1 MGPSVVPNF
10 EFFWCSILWTM
21 TKQDIYYTRFLAMEA
36 VGMKITSAH
45 AATLLAKYDKRTRAA
60 WWSSMSSSSS
70 ARGSRQPWDS
80 TSPGAREHN

>member
-45 AATLLAKYDKRTRAA
+45 AATRRRC
-60 WWSSMSSSSS
+60 S
-70 ARGSRQPWDS
+70 PS
-80 TSPGAREHN
+80 TTKGPERPGGVR